1 MSSKFVRKRT
11 LIIYFFS
18 VNIFCIHMAKIYL
31 LAPNCLQINNL
42 FIVFYLIEP
51 QIWDVIIMITEPFE
65 YMLTPDGGR
74 MRYKFWPSMSHPQ
87 KDTHTETIILMQGR
101 ASFIE
106 KFQYVITHLQKRG
119 YHVWSFD
126 WRGQGLSSR
135 LTQNYQKGYID
146 SYETYLQDF
155 TQLLYSVILPKV
167 HGPLLLLGQSM
178 GCHIA
183 LRFLEKFPGVFD
195 GAFLTAPMLELNTGG
210 YSNNIAQLL
219 VKAACKIGLQ
229 TCFVPGHS
237 SYDPS
242 KEPFEGNLLTHDRKS
257 FLEHRDLQKKNPIL
271 SVGGVTYGWAHATFE
286 SMAYL
291 NRPEILGRIHV
302 PVYALLAGDENVVD
316 NTNAHTILSWIPH
329 CEYKTY
335 EGARH
340 QLLSESPCYMRR
352 LWEDLDAFMERFG
365 TENVRSSKR
374 RLVEPAQLSRMQR
387 IYPTLPNDFQS
398 HQAHP

>member
-1 MSSKFVRKRT
+1 
-11 LIIYFFS
+11 
-18 VNIFCIHMAKIYL
+18 
-31 LAPNCLQINNL
+31 
-42 FIVFYLIEP
+42 
-51 QIWDVIIMITEPFE
+51 MISEPFE
-65 YMLTPDGGR
+65 YLLTPDGGR
-74 MRYKFWPSMSHPQ
+74 MRYKFWPSMTSPQ
-87 KDTHTETIILMQGR
+87 SGDHTKTIILMQGR
-101 ASFIE
+101 ASFVE
-106 KFQYVITHLQKRG
+106 KFLSIITQLQKRG

-135 LTQNYQKGYID
+135 LTGNPQKGYID

-167 HGPLLLLGQSM
+167 HGPLLILGQSM
-178 GCHIA
+178 GSHIA
-183 LRFLEKFPGVFD
+183 LRFLERYPGVFD

-210 YSNNIAQLL
+210 YGHNVAQLF
-219 VKAACKIGLQ
+219 VKTACKLGFK

-271 SVGGVTYGWAHATFE
+271 SVGGATYGWTHATFQ

-291 NRPEILGRIHV
+291 NNPEVLGRINV

-316 NTNAHTILSWIPH
+316 NTNARSILSWIPGS
-329 CEYKTY
+329 EYKVY

-340 QLLSESPCYMRR
+340 QLLSESPCYMKRF
-352 LWEDLDAFMERFG
+352 WDDLENFTARFDL
-365 TENVRSSKR
+365 ENNGLSKG
-374 RLVEPAQLSRMQR
+374 RLVETTQLSRVQR